1 MPDFDLLVRGGELL
15 DGTGAPAVR
24 ADLGIVGDRIAAIG
38 DLTQRRGAREIDA
51 RRKIVAP
58 GFVDVQSQSNLT
70 LLADGNGESHI
81 RQGITTE
88 FIGEGGSPGQM
99 TEKILDQDPRF
110 REWLGSLDLRLD
122 WRGLRGW
129 FERLERSGTSVN
141 VGVLASMDLLRAE
154 AVGLDDRAPTDV
166 ELAQMQ
172 RIVDESMRDGAFGL
186 AAALVYPPT
195 SYTTTDEIVAV
206 AKIAAKHGGIYAT
219 HVRGESGR
227 VFDAV
232 GEAIEIGRRAD
243 LPVLVY
249 HLKIA
254 GRPNWGRMRELGDLV
269 AGADRVSACQYP
281 YAAAGTG
288 ILAPLPD
295 WSQEGGPIRILER
308 LRDPDTRARI
318 RREMET
324 REAMLGRIDFEIIQL
339 GDRRF
344 TGFDDYFDTIIETRT
359 NAFCIFHSMSEDDV
373 RTAMRF
379 PWLCIASDAEAT
391 SPAQQHGHV
400 HPRAFGTF
408 PRVLG
413 RYVREE
419 RVLDLPDAIRKMTSL
434 PASRFALEDRGVLRQ
449 GAFADVV
456 VFDPDAV
463 TDTATYENPRSY
475 PRGID
480 DVVVNGVHTIA
491 GGEHT
496 GARAGRALRRPCT
509 VGA

>member
-1 MPDFDLLVRGGELL
+1 MPDFDLVVRGGEML
-15 DGTGAPAVR
+15 DGTGAPLVR
-24 ADLGIVGDRIAAIG
+24 ADVGVAGDRVIAIG
-38 DLTQRRGAREIDA
+38 DLSHRKGAREIDA
-51 RRKIVAP
+51 RKKIVAP

-70 LLADGNGESHI
+70 ILADGNAESHV

-88 FIGEGGSPGQM
+88 FIGEGGSPGQL

-110 REWLGSLDLRLD
+110 REWLDALDVRLD
-122 WRGLRGW
+122 WKGLRGY
-129 FERLERSGTSVN
+129 FDRLEKSGSSVN
-141 VGVLASMDLLRAE
+141 LGALASMDLLRAQ
-154 AVGLDDRAPTDV
+154 AVGLDDRPPTAS
-166 ELAQMQ
+166 ELETMK

-195 SYTTTDEIVAV
+195 SFTTTDEMVAV
-206 AKIAAKHGGIYAT
+206 ARVAAQHGGIYAT

-227 VFDAV
+227 VFEAV

-254 GRPNWGRMRELGDLV
+254 GRPNWGRMRELGELI
-269 AGADRVSACQYP
+269 ARADRVSACQYP

-288 ILAPLPD
+288 ICAPIPD
-295 WSQEGGPIRILER
+295 WAQEGGPLRIVER
-308 LRDPDTRARI
+308 LRDPDTRAKI

-379 PWLCIASDAEAT
+379 PWLSIASDAEAT

-419 RVLDLPDAIRKMTSL
+419 RVLDLADAVRKMTSL
-434 PASRFALEDRGVLRQ
+434 PASRFAIPDRGVLRE
-449 GAFADVV
+449 GAFADIV
-456 VFDPDAV
+456 VFDPDTV
-463 TDTATYENPRSY
+463 SDTATYENPRRY
-475 PRGID
+475 PVGID
-480 DVVVNGVHTIA
+480 QVVVNGVVTIE

-496 GARAGRALRRPCT
+496 GARAGRPLRL
-509 VGA
+509 